1 MPYNIFPEVNTPGS
15 SLYYLIIL
23 LARTYYLKTSHF
35 YLHSCHRPASRWLST
50 RNGWQESRHPP
61 YTATSLKFAKA
72 KIKNAFAIFKIA
84 KAFPSP
90 EQTAGKLE
98 EKSQK
103 VEQEK
108 ETLLQLF
115 PEKTICTESPKAYR
129 GSFITH
135 QRKLCNASRQ
145 A

>member
-84 KAFPSP
+84 KAFPP
-90 EQTAGKLE
+90 PNRQQENLKKNPKKLS
-98 EKSQK
+98 KKKKRFFNFFPKKLFARK
-103 VEQEK
+103 V
-108 ETLLQLF
+108 
-115 PEKTICTESPKAYR
+115 PKLIAEA
-129 GSFITH
+129 
-135 QRKLCNASRQ
+135 L
-145 A
+145 